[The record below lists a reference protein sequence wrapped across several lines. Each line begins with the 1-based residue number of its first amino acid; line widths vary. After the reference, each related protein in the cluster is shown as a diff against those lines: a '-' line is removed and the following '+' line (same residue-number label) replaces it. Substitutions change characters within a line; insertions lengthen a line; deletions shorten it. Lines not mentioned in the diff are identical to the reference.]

1 MKIIVGCDHGG
12 LELKEKVIPR
22 LKALSHQ
29 VEDVGTNSLESVDYP
44 YYAVKVAEA
53 VASGEAERGIL
64 ICGSGLG
71 MCMAANRVP
80 GARAAQV
87 SDPYAAKM
95 SRRHN
100 DANILC
106 LGGRF
111 LGQDLAME
119 IVDTWLNEPFE
130 GGRHQ
135 RRVDLIDRL
144 TGPSHD
150 KGPESESL

>member
-12 LELKEKVIPR
+12 FELKEQVVSH
-22 LKALSHQ
+22 LKPLNHE
-29 VEDVGTNSLESVDYP
+29 VEDIGVHGPESVDYP
-44 YYAVKVAEA
+44 HYAVKVARA
-53 VASGEAERGIL
+53 VADGKAERGIL
-64 ICGSGLG
+64 ICGSGIG
-71 MCMAANRVP
+71 MCMTANRVP

-100 DANILC
+100 DCNILC

-111 LGQDLAME
+111 IGLDLAME
-119 IVDTWLNEPFE
+119 ILDTWLAEPFE

-135 RRVDLIDRL
+135 RRVDLIDDL
-144 TGPSHD
+144 TRRCGEKVH
-150 KGPESESL
+150 